1 MIDSTAEKLLLI
13 KLKEG
18 SFQAF
23 EKLYTMYSG
32 KLYNFIMR
40 LSSGDQYMAE
50 EVVQSTFIR
59 IWEVRAKVDS
69 DASFISFLCTI
80 AKNLLMNMYQRQTVE
95 YVYNEYLL
103 KSGVDRDSQT
113 EDDIDLRFLNDYI
126 DSLAEELPAQ
136 RKKVF
141 ILSKRQN
148 YTNKEIAE
156 MMGISESTVATQL
169 SLAVKFMREQLMKH
183 YDKVIAFL
191 IAFFVNEM

>member
-1 MIDSTAEKLLLI
+1 MVDSINEKRLLTE
-13 KLKEG
+13 LKNG
-18 SFQAF
+18 SFHAF
-23 EKLYTMYSG
+23 ERLYNMYSG

-40 LSSGDQYMAE
+40 ISSGNQYMAE
-50 EVVQSTFIR
+50 EVVQSAFIR
-59 IWEVRAKVDS
+59 VWEVRERVEPES
-69 DASFISFLCTI
+69 SFISFLCTI

-95 YVYNEYLL
+95 YVYNEYL
-103 KSGVDRDSQT
+103 KSTGVDRDSQT
-113 EDDIDLRFLNDYI
+113 EESIDMRFLNEYI

-136 RKKVF
+136 RKKIF

-183 YDKVIAFL
+183 YDKIVALLF
-191 IAFFVNEM
+191 AFFVNEM